1 MIRAGGV
8 LRGRGRASWLGPSGG
23 FPAQLR
29 GGLAARPT
37 ARGSDRRCA
46 PRSLRPGR
54 GAETALLGA
63 APSPRGDARERSV
76 TAASEGAVGAQQRRR
91 PSSVA
96 SPQPLGRG
104 AWRPS
109 WQSPAPRLVCSGRCR
124 AAPPGT
130 AVRGGAAGNRGA
142 PDPGRTDGDAGAE
155 KRVLASPARRW
166 RCGRDA
172 GPPRTGLAGQ
182 SGVYLVSS
190 QPVLIIEAKCL
201 GKCLQL
207 LHEARKDL
215 RQRHWGAGERLG
227 LRSGGSDTRASPGAL
242 PPPASLPRHLL
253 SQEGDPPGELA
264 KRAALPVSAPQ

>member
-1 MIRAGGV
+1 MSRVRGRPERQRRGLPARPQAGSRRQALCGARGSCSRATSRGSRRRPLPLARGSRVPERVVTPPSRGRPEGSALRRPGHGACGALGRWAAGQAARTWPTLIRAGGV

-130 AVRGGAAGNRGA
+130 AVRGGAAGNWGA

-155 KRVLASPARRW
+155 KRVLASPAR
-166 RCGRDA
+166 
-172 GPPRTGLAGQ
+172 
-182 SGVYLVSS
+182 
-190 QPVLIIEAKCL
+190 
-201 GKCLQL
+201 
-207 LHEARKDL
+207 
-215 RQRHWGAGERLG
+215 
-227 LRSGGSDTRASPGAL
+227 AL
-242 PPPASLPRHLL
+242 EVWP
-253 SQEGDPPGELA
+253 
-264 KRAALPVSAPQ
+264 